1 VTRHEFFFRLLTNA
15 AWVHKGRALTALLSI
30 GVMSAM
36 TTVVLTV
43 HYGVEAK
50 LNREF
55 RSFGGNAIATARN
68 GILAEKDL
76 MLAHRTAGN
85 TAIVPVAYAVART
98 STGESV
104 VIGGADLHDL
114 KELNSWWTI
123 KPVGD
128 SGAAGVEALIGSKT
142 AKGIFQNAEPV
153 AVMFGDKSL
162 ALKPSAVFHSGSDD
176 DSRIY
181 VDLAEFITFTGV
193 RPGAAYLRIAGS
205 PEEIEH
211 EIERLNMAWTEV
223 EIKPVRQIVAAQTV
237 VLGKTKTIVLYVSA
251 VVILLIMLCMAA
263 TQTSSV
269 LERRTDFAVMKALGA
284 SNARLNLLFAGEAAL
299 ISVAG
304 GVLGFMVG
312 AGLSYWIGVA
322 NFSDALVPPP
332 VLLLPVL
339 LGSVVTALVASI
351 APLRLLYQ
359 IQPANIL
366 KGE

>member
-1 VTRHEFFFRLLTNA
+1 VKRHELFVRLLTKA

-30 GVMSAM
+30 GVMAAM

-50 LNREF
+50 LNHEF

-68 GILAEKDL
+68 GILTEKDL
-76 MLAHRTAGN
+76 MLAHRTADN
-85 TAIVPVAYAVART
+85 TAIVPVVYAVART
-98 STGESV
+98 ATGEAV

-123 KPVGD
+123 KSVD
-128 SGAAGVEALIGSKT
+128 ASGAAEVEALIGSKT
-142 AKGIFQNAEPV
+142 AKRLFQKGEPLT
-153 AVMFGDKSL
+153 VMFGDKSL
-162 ALKPSAVFHSGSDD
+162 ALKPGAVFHSSSDD

-181 VDLAEFITFTGV
+181 IDLAQFITLTGV
-193 RPGAAYLRIAGS
+193 RPGSAYLRVAGS
-205 PEEIEH
+205 PEEIQR
-211 EIERLNMAWTEV
+211 EIERLSMAWTEV
-223 EIKPVRQIVAAQTV
+223 EIKPVRQIIAAQTV

-251 VVILLIMLCMAA
+251 VVIVLITLCMAA

-269 LERRTDFAVMKALGA
+269 LERRTDFAVMKVLGA

-299 ISVAG
+299 ISLAG

-312 AGLSYWIGVA
+312 AGLSYWIGEA

-339 LGSVVTALVASI
+339 LGSVVMALVAST

-359 IQPANIL
+359 IQPASIL

>member
-1 VTRHEFFFRLLTNA
+1 MTRHEFFFRLLTNA

-205 PEEIEH
+205 PEKIEH